1 MSQSTSAAGTTKKLA
16 QTLQAAGAPGTTWII
31 KSHVDDFEKFRDFR
45 NSSGIHTFTAL
56 V

>member
-16 QTLQAAGAPGTTWII
+16 QTLQAAGAPGTWII
-31 KSHVDDFEKFRDFR
+31 KSHVEDFGKFRDFR

>member
-31 KSHVDDFEKFRDFR
+31 KSHVEDFGKFRDFR